1 MKIKNIIF
9 DFGGVLIDWNPRYL
23 YQNIFHDE
31 KEMEFFLREI
41 CSPEWNLQQDAGR
54 SCKKATEELILK
66 FPKYKNEIEQYYNR
80 WTEMI
85 GGEIIENVSL
95 IGYLKDKYRLFG
107 LTNWSL
113 ETFSIVYDKYPFFKE
128 LEGIVVSGKEKIVK
142 PDLKIYNLLLT
153 KYGLSANES
162 LFIDDNKENI
172 IAANKIGLRTIHL
185 KTGTI
190 LKNEFQKLGIKSHA
204 EVTIN

>member
-9 DFGGVLIDWNPRYL
+9 DFGGVLLDWNPRYL
-23 YQNIFHDE
+23 YQQIFQDE

-41 CSPEWNLQQDAGR
+41 CSPKWNLQQDGGR
-54 SCKKATEELILK
+54 TCKEATEELILK
-66 FPKYKNEIEQYYNR
+66 FPKYKNEIELYYNR
-80 WTEMI
+80 WGEMI
-85 GGEIIENVSL
+85 GGEITENTSL
-95 IGYLKDKYRLFG
+95 IGYLKNKYRIFG
-107 LTNWSL
+107 LTNWSS
-113 ETFSIVYDKYPFFKE
+113 ETFPIVYNKYPFFKE

-142 PDLKIYNLLLT
+142 PNVKIYNLLLK

-172 IAANKIGLRTIHL
+172 IAANKIGFHTIHL

-190 LKNEFQKLGIKSHA
+190 LKNEIQKLEIKSKTEA
-204 EVTIN
+204 TI